1 MKGERVLTPLVADPD
16 IQRLEFTVRTIFFA
30 AMALALESLTPK
42 VDMGLGELPSRR
54 GWFFRVGGGSFA
66 SGETSTVSL
75 LVCEQCIVE

>member
-54 GWFFRVGGGSFA
+54 GWFFRVGGGSP
-66 SGETSTVSL
+66 GETSTVSL